1 LRGQVV
7 LVSGPF
13 WLRVTHRRALT
24 MEFSPAPVLDFVS
37 FTVPL
42 TLTWHVVFWPVGTA
56 VTISIDVGL
65 GSLLVIDMDHGTG

>member
-1 LRGQVV
+1 
-7 LVSGPF
+7 
-13 WLRVTHRRALT
+13 

-65 GSLLVIDMDHGTG
+65 GSLLVIDMDHGTA

>member
-13 WLRVTHRRALT
+13 WLRVTHRRALLDGVFT
-24 MEFSPAPVLDFVS
+24 CPVLDFVS

-42 TLTWHVVFWPVGTA
+42 TLTWHVVFWPVRTA
-56 VTISIDVGL
+56 VTISVDVGL